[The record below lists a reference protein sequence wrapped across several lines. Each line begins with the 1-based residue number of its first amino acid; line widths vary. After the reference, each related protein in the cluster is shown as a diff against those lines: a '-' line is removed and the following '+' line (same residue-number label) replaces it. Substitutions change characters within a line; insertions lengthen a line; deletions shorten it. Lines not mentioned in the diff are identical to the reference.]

1 MLTGVAMIAIYN
13 ETTQEKQMYE
23 GNQRGIE
30 IYENEQLVAVGG
42 MKDFI
47 IDNDMEGTDEA
58 KAILS
63 LEQGAS
69 TNVSTGQGWVKIRRN
84 DDV

>member
-1 MLTGVAMIAIYN
+1 MAILDRGFDRGV
-13 ETTQEKQMYE
+13 
-23 GNQRGIE
+23 E
-30 IYENEQLVAVGG
+30 IHENGRLVAVGG
-42 MKDFI
+42 MRDFI
-47 IDNDMEGTDEA
+47 IDNNMEGTDEA

-63 LEQGAS
+63 LEQGAP

>member
-1 MLTGVAMIAIYN
+1 MYQG
-13 ETTQEKQMYE
+13 KQ
-23 GNQRGIE
+23 RSVE
-30 IYENEQLVAVGG
+30 IHENGRLVAAGG

-63 LEQGAS
+63 LEQGQS
-69 TNVSTGQGWVKIRRN
+69 TNVSTGQGWVQIRRN
-84 DDV
+84 DNV

>member
-1 MLTGVAMIAIYN
+1 M
-13 ETTQEKQMYE
+13 KQPKEIKMYQ
-23 GNQRGIE
+23 GKQRSVE
-30 IYENEQLVAVGG
+30 IHEDGRLVAVGG

-47 IDNDMEGTDEA
+47 IDNNMEGTDEA

-63 LEQGAS
+63 LEQGQS
-69 TNVSTGQGWVKIRRN
+69 TNVSTGQGWVKVRRN

>member
-1 MLTGVAMIAIYN
+1 MISFFL
-13 ETTQEKQMYE
+13 KSE
-23 GNQRGIE
+23 GLGRVILEAQAVGCPV
-30 IYENEQLVAVGG
+30 LVSDAGG

-63 LEQGAS
+63 LEQGQS
-69 TNVSTGQGWVKIRRN
+69 TNVSTGQGWVQIRRN
-84 DDV
+84 DNV

>member
-1 MLTGVAMIAIYN
+1 MYQGKQRSVEIN
-13 ETTQEKQMYE
+13 EN
-23 GNQRGIE
+23 GR
-30 IYENEQLVAVGG
+30 LVAAGG

-63 LEQGAS
+63 LEQGQS
-69 TNVSTGQGWVKIRRN
+69 TNVSTGQGWVQIRRN
-84 DDV
+84 DNV

>member
-1 MLTGVAMIAIYN
+1 MAILDRGFDRGV
-13 ETTQEKQMYE
+13 
-23 GNQRGIE
+23 E
-30 IYENEQLVAVGG
+30 IYENGRLVAVGG
-42 MKDFI
+42 MRDFI
-47 IDNDMEGTDEA
+47 IDNNMEGTDEA

-69 TNVSTGQGWVKIRRN
+69 TNVSTGQGWVQIRRN

>member
-1 MLTGVAMIAIYN
+1 
-13 ETTQEKQMYE
+13 MYQ
-23 GNQRGIE
+23 GNKRGIE
-30 IYENEQLVAVGG
+30 IYEDGRLVCGGG

-47 IDNDMEGTDEA
+47 IDNNMEGTDEA

-69 TNVSTGQGWVKIRRN
+69 TYVSTGQGWVQIRRN

>member
-1 MLTGVAMIAIYN
+1 
-13 ETTQEKQMYE
+13 
-23 GNQRGIE
+23 
-30 IYENEQLVAVGG
+30 

>member
-1 MLTGVAMIAIYN
+1 MAILDRGFDRGV
-13 ETTQEKQMYE
+13 
-23 GNQRGIE
+23 E
-30 IYENEQLVAVGG
+30 IHENGRLVAVGG
-42 MKDFI
+42 MRDFI
-47 IDNDMEGTDEA
+47 IDNNMEGTDEA

-69 TNVSTGQGWVKIRRN
+69 TNVSTGQGWVQIRRN

>member
-1 MLTGVAMIAIYN
+1 
-13 ETTQEKQMYE
+13 MYQ
-23 GNQRGIE
+23 GKQRGVE
-30 IYENEQLVAVGG
+30 IHENGRLVAVVG

-69 TNVSTGQGWVKIRRN
+69 TNVSTGQGWVQIRRN